1 MRRASSGVGLIQ
13 ARLRRTWDGRR
24 RMSEASDLLPAVL
37 QEVAA
42 QSAAPG
48 AAGWVLHAAHL
59 SGTQVVV
66 LKVGPPGG
74 TAAAVVKMP
83 ATAEGVASQRREAD
97 VLAALGAEE
106 SLGDLTGLVPP
117 RLAQGAVAGRVF
129 TVERLVPGV
138 EGRAQLADPVAGPR
152 VVDAAAAVIGELH
165 RRTGN
170 TIVVDDG
177 VLERWVEARLRVLA
191 AAFGDRAAMDRL
203 ASRLRGAFEGRSV
216 EVAWVHGDFWPGNVI
231 FDPATLEVTGIID
244 WEWAGPGELPA
255 HDLLYLLIQTRMLT
269 RGRELGHVLHA
280 LLEGAPWEPA
290 ERTILAAG
298 GVIGEGEAAVEPEVL
313 LLVWLRHV
321 ASNLVQSPGDARNW
335 IWTSR
340 NVESVLRLV

>member
-1 MRRASSGVGLIQ
+1 
-13 ARLRRTWDGRR
+13 
-24 RMSEASDLLPAVL
+24 MSEASDLLPAVL

-83 ATAEGVASQRREAD
+83 ATAEGVASQRREAE

-106 SLGDLTGLVPP
+106 SLGDLTRLVPA

-129 TVERLVPGV
+129 TVERVVPGV
-138 EGRAQLADPVAGPR
+138 EGRAHLGDPVAAPR
-152 VVDAAAAVIGELH
+152 VVEAAAAVIGELH
-165 RRTGN
+165 RRTAG
-170 TIVVDDG
+170 TVVVDDG
-177 VLERWVEARLRVLA
+177 VLERWIEARLRVLA
-191 AAFGDRAAMDRL
+191 GASGNRAAMDRL

-255 HDLLYLLIQTRMLT
+255 HDLLYLLIQTRMLA
-269 RGRELGHVLHA
+269 RGRELGHVLQA
-280 LLEGAPWEPA
+280 LLEGAPWEA
-290 ERTILAAG
+290 TERTILEAA
-298 GVIGEGEAAVEPEVL
+298 GVIGEGEATVEPEIL